1 MLTLLPL
8 YKVARYFLDERE
20 ALLPCILYLTVANV
34 LLMPLGLDK
43 AISPGLFMLGLY
55 LILEISKVRN
65 FLACLGLGF
74 YLYMAVFFSFSLL
87 PLLLW
92 APIWFLV
99 DGFDKNRKM
108 LWERLM
114 RPLIGV
120 GLGFLITAILFG
132 LVLNYNILIRY
143 IHTLYWLRVVS
154 HYEYTFKYFGE
165 TLIGNNVEL
174 AAWSSFPLIL
184 ITTAQL
190 VISVILTIKHRAQ
203 KMDLFLIVFLIV
215 YGLLNLNSQ
224 VNAEVGRTWLFM
236 ETVFVLAA
244 GYFISRSSP
253 LRVPALLS
261 LASLQLVTAYFL
273 LSYQCPCWPPY

>member
-8 YKVARYFLDERE
+8 YKVARNFLDERE
-20 ALLPCILYLTVANV
+20 ALIPCILYLTVANV

-55 LILEISKVRN
+55 LILEISKRRN

-74 YLYMAVFFSFSLL
+74 YLYLAVFFSFSLL

-99 DGFDKNRKM
+99 NGFDKTRNA

-114 RPLIGV
+114 RPLIGI

-154 HYEYTFKYFGE
+154 HYEYTLTYFWE
-165 TLIGNNVEL
+165 TLVGNNIEL

-190 VISVILTIKHRAQ
+190 VLSVILAIKHRAQ

-244 GYFISRSSP
+244 GYFISRTSQ
-253 LRVPALLS
+253 LRVPALLR
-261 LASLQLVTAYFL
+261 LTSLQLVTTFFL